1 MINKNLPETITWKAP
16 SHISHQHSRR
26 WYLTFIIIAIGLMA
40 FAIFFE
46 RSIMTIVTFALM
58 LAIVFVFAN
67 LPAKTITY
75 KLTKTAITA
84 GNVQYPYKIIKF
96 FWLVYNPEVKA
107 LNIETSSYLN
117 NKISFQLGDQDP
129 IAVKMFLS
137 QYLLEDLDREE
148 RLSDSLARKLK
159 I

>member
-1 MINKNLPETITWKAP
+1 
-16 SHISHQHSRR
+16 
-26 WYLTFIIIAIGLMA
+26 MA